1 MQRFRTP
8 NGDSGMQVHT
18 TTVFTLPPSCPVLV
32 FVMSEINVLYCFDTN
47 FWRLAA
53 VSIASLMRTQ
63 KHPEHITIHCMVAP
77 HTRGKRKIR
86 KIIAGRGGKLVWRV
100 IPPRENPYRGYDYSR
115 WSPVI
120 FYRLF
125 ACRVFPHLD
134 KILYLDSDTLIQDDL
149 TKLYNTDISK
159 YAMGAVRDMA
169 PTEVADNP
177 NGKYVREF
185 IAEHLKHGLYINS
198 GVLLLNLP
206 RMRECENDLLN
217 VRVPL
222 KYPDQDILNVGLDG
236 KIRELPLCN
245 NFIPEMPVSSKF
257 KQRDIDTAQKHA
269 IVHHFYAIKPY
280 MYHPA
285 FPKTYSEFYRVASQ
299 IGFYPEDFV
308 NADMKRHQ
316 RRNKNKYDS
325 TTNIPHLY
333 LDKRGRLKLFGV
345 FRV

>member
-1 MQRFRTP
+1 
-8 NGDSGMQVHT
+8 
-18 TTVFTLPPSCPVLV
+18 
-32 FVMSEINVLYCFDTN
+32 MSEINVLYCFDNN

-53 VSIASLMRTQ
+53 VSITSLMNTQ
-63 KHPEHITIHCMVAP
+63 KKPENIVIHCMVAP
-77 HTRGKRKIR
+77 HTHGMRKIR
-86 KIIAGRGGKLVWRV
+86 KIITGRGGKLVWRV
-100 IPPRENPYRGYDYSR
+100 IKPRENPYRGYEYSR

-125 ACRVFPHLD
+125 AHRVFPHLE

-149 TKLYNTDISK
+149 TQLYNTDVSK
-159 YAMGAVRDMA
+159 YALGAVRDMA

-185 IAEHLKHGLYINS
+185 IADYLKHGLYINS

-206 RMRECENDLLN
+206 RMRECEQDLLN
-217 VRVPL
+217 VRTPL

-236 KIRELPLCN
+236 KIRELPLKN
-245 NFIPEMPVSSKF
+245 NFIPEMLVSSKF
-257 KQRDIDTAQKHA
+257 KKRDIDMAQRHA
-269 IVHHFYAIKPY
+269 TVHHFYAIKPY

-308 NADMKRHQ
+308 SADIKRHQ
-316 RRNKNKYDS
+316 KKNKVKFDS
-325 TTNIPHLY
+325 STNIPHLRI
-333 LDKRGRLKLFGV
+333 DKRGRLKLFGI